1 MAVAQQKR
9 PARVKDKHGAKAV
22 RSSRKSGSVTLA
34 DVAAEA
40 VVSVMTVSNVV
51 RGRHDLVKL
60 ETRRRVEESIA
71 RLNYRPNL
79 SARNLRLSEARSVG
93 IIIADTDPAFLT
105 DPFISRLVSGLSNHL
120 SGLDYTLDVQ
130 GVVPERFESAT
141 VLRKAGNDALCAILC
156 GPRSL
161 RKEHFDL
168 LQQLGPPVIVFQEVF
183 KATSPN
189 MALVLQD
196 DLKAGQLVARH
207 LLSKRVRSVAF
218 LRPLMDWSA
227 IEQREKGLRA
237 IFAKHGR
244 SIEVKTLLAPSEGF
258 DDVER
263 HVREYIDTRIPS
275 AIVAA
280 TDSMA
285 VAALKA
291 CEAQGLSVPR
301 DIIITG
307 FNGFDAWRYTRPSL
321 TTVVSPAY
329 EMGRFA
335 GQLLMERLK
344 GDKFGK
350 ATNVFPVSL
359 QVGQSS

>member
-1 MAVAQQKR
+1 MRETKLKSR
-9 PARVKDKHGAKAV
+9 TP
-22 RSSRKSGSVTLA
+22 SRKSGSVTLA
-34 DVAAEA
+34 DVSAHAG
-40 VVSVMTVSNVV
+40 VSVMTVSNVV
-51 RGRHDLVKL
+51 RGKHDMVKL
-60 ETRRRVEESIA
+60 ETRRRVEEAIS

-79 SARNLRLSEARSVG
+79 SARSLRLSEARSVG
-93 IIIADTDPAFLT
+93 IVIADTDPAFLT

-130 GVVPERFESAT
+130 GVAPERFENAT

-156 GPRSL
+156 GPKAL
-161 RKEHFDL
+161 RKEHFDF

-183 KATSPN
+183 QPASPS
-189 MALVLQD
+189 MALIHQD

-207 LLSKRVRSVAF
+207 LLSRRVRSVVF
-218 LRPLMDWSA
+218 LRPMMDWCA
-227 IEQREKGLRA
+227 IEQREKGLRSV
-237 IFAKHGR
+237 FSKEAKG
-244 SIEVKTLLAPSEGF
+244 IEVKTLMAPSEGF

-263 HVREYIDTRIPS
+263 HVREHVTGRVPN

-291 CEAQGLSVPR
+291 CQTQGLQVPR
-301 DIIITG
+301 DILITG
-307 FNGFDAWRYTRPSL
+307 FNGFDAWRYTQPAL
-321 TTVVSPAY
+321 TTVISPAY

-344 GDKFGK
+344 GKTFSK
-350 ATNVFPVSL
+350 STNVFPVSL